1 MSFTILAI
9 ANKSLVAGKLVDVSK
24 FLVVDENGEPVLPK
38 FFDTEVEAQAQID
51 GLGNLSEGLAFAK
64 AQFPE
69 QADKAL
75 KGKGL
80 LIAAYLDWIANGRP
94 VKEVA
99 TAVDPEPSTDT
110 EEEPTPAP
118 VEEEF

>member
-69 QADKAL
+69 QADKAQ

-80 LIAAYLDWIANGRP
+80 LVAAYLDWIANGRP
-94 VKEVA
+94 VKEVL
-99 TAVDPEPSTDT
+99 TAVD
-110 EEEPTPAP
+110 EEPATGTEAEPAPAP